1 MTVIVRLSDFHQ
13 EKLFLMYYEKF
24 QIYYRNIFATYAY

>member
-13 EKLFLMYYEKF
+13 EKLFLM
-24 QIYYRNIFATYAY
+24 